1 MFRKFLFLSF
11 VLSLAVGSEKVY
23 EGFKVYD
30 IKVKSQDDLKFL
42 KDLDES
48 EGEERSLD
56 FLSFHNNVGDTVR
69 LMVEPYEQKYIEKLF
84 KVKKIDYKVTVN
96 NVQE

>member
-1 MFRKFLFLSF
+1 MSF
-11 VLSLAVGSEKVY
+11 VLSLALASSSEESSEKVY
-23 EGFKVYD
+23 EGYKVYD
-30 IKVKSQDDLKFL
+30 IAVKSQKDLNYL
-42 KDLDES
+42 KDLDTY

-69 LMVEPYEQKYIEKLF
+69 LMVEPSEQRYIEKLF
-84 KVKKIDYKVTVN
+84 KIKKLDYKISVH

>member
-1 MFRKFLFLSF
+1 MFRRILVVSF
-11 VLSLAVGSEKVY
+11 VLSIALGSEKVY
-23 EGFKVYD
+23 EGFKVYE
-30 IKVKSQDDLKFL
+30 IKVKSQEDLNFL
-42 KDLDES
+42 ENLDNI

-69 LMVEPYEQKYIEKLF
+69 LMVEPLEQRYIEKLF